1 MKQLKQLMAEW
12 DYRPTISLPVYYRV
26 LHDIQDVWRRYQTQY
41 VGEEEDVDI
50 VDVIEQM
57 THMGFPNTHHRQ

>member
-12 DYRPTISLPVYYRV
+12 DYRPTISLPIYYRV

-41 VGEEEDVDI
+41 VGDEEDE
-50 VDVIEQM
+50 DVVGLIEQM
-57 THMGFPNTHHRQ
+57 TYVTFPDRK

>member
-26 LHDIQDVWRRYQTQY
+26 LHDIQDVWQRYRTQY
-41 VGEEEDVDI
+41 VGEEEDE
-50 VDVIEQM
+50 DVVGLIEQM
-57 THMGFPNTHHRQ
+57 TYVSFPARK